1 MAWSQTD
8 LDSIEAAIATGAK
21 RVRYQ
26 THEVEYQSIS
36 DMLRA
41 RDVIKAAIEPDS
53 NSARTTVARFHRG
66 FSCS

>member
-41 RDVIKAAIEPDS
+41 RDVIKAVIEP
-53 NSARTTVARFHRG
+53 NSSGSRTTVARFYRG
-66 FSCS
+66 FSCD